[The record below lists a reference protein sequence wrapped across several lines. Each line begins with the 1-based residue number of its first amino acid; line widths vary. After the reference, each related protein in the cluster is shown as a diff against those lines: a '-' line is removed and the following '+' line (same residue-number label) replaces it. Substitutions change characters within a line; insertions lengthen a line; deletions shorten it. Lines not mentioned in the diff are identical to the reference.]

1 LKGSEVDILEDGS
14 LDLPDDILSRLDL
27 RVCSLHDKLDLPQEK
42 QTARVL
48 RAMEN
53 RWFNIFAHPTAR
65 LIEKREPAAL
75 DMEAVLAAARERGCH
90 LEINA
95 SPQRLDLNDVH
106 ARMAKEMGVKLAIS
120 TDAHGT
126 AGLAAMRFGIDQARR
141 AWLGPEDVLNTRP
154 WSELKTLLD
163 RS

>member
-1 LKGSEVDILEDGS
+1 
-14 LDLPDDILSRLDL
+14 
-27 RVCSLHDKLDLPQEK
+27 
-42 QTARVL
+42 
-48 RAMEN
+48 
-53 RWFNIFAHPTAR
+53 
-65 LIEKREPAAL
+65 
-75 DMEAVLAAARERGCH
+75 